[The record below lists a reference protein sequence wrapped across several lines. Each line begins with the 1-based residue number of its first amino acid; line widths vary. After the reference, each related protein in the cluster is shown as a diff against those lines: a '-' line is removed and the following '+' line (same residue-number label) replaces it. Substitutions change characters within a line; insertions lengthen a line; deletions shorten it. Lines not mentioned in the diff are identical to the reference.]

1 MGALA
6 NVSIA
11 FASFGMTNESELD
24 SWSNIRQGTIRNLKD
39 DSLQL
44 DSVESL
50 VLILS
55 SLQIVDECFTK
66 EELSAN
72 QDLIEAIVSS
82 KAIQKLPV
90 SETSTLFATLSR
102 YI

>member
-1 MGALA
+1 MPPEVLNEIIGLYAHEFTKSGKDFVSFFGKFLDYFEKNKVILATKLSMGALA

-24 SWSNIRQGTIRNLKD
+24 SWSNIRQGAIRNLKD

-44 DSVESL
+44 ESAESL

-55 SLQIVDECFTK
+55 SL
-66 EELSAN
+66 
-72 QDLIEAIVSS
+72 
-82 KAIQKLPV
+82 
-90 SETSTLFATLSR
+90 
-102 YI
+102 

>member
-24 SWSNIRQGTIRNLKD
+24 SWSNIRQGAIRNLKD

-55 SLQIVDECFTK
+55 SL
-66 EELSAN
+66 
-72 QDLIEAIVSS
+72 
-82 KAIQKLPV
+82 
-90 SETSTLFATLSR
+90 
-102 YI
+102 